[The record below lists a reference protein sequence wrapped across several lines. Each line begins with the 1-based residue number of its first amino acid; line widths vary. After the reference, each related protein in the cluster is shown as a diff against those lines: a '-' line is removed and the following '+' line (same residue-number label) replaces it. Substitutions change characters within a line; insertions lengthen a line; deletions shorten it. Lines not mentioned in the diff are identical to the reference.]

1 MDCQTINVCCQ
12 DAHNF
17 LWFGTDDSG
26 LRRFDGTQFVT
37 YHHSNT
43 DSLSL
48 ANDKVLS
55 LLIDNS
61 NQLWIGTGNGLQRY
75 VSESDN
81 FQTVRLNGMNFGGYI
96 TSIIQRK
103 DGEILFVV
111 SGMGLFR
118 LDTKTMTGYKVET
131 ANQAWHSRYLYNL
144 YEDSRER
151 LWLGTDREGLIR
163 IDLDTKEEKL
173 YSLPSTTIKDISEDK
188 NGQLYIVTNYTVYRL
203 DETTDRLMPLPYQG
217 KQQVKEN
224 SKTFTLPVR

>member
-17 LWFGTDDSG
+17 LWFGTDESG

-131 ANQAWHSRYLYNL
+131 ANQTCGNRP
-144 YEDSRER
+144 
-151 LWLGTDREGLIR
+151 GR
-163 IDLDTKEEKL
+163 IDTH
-173 YSLPSTTIKDISEDK
+173 
-188 NGQLYIVTNYTVYRL
+188 
-203 DETTDRLMPLPYQG
+203 
-217 KQQVKEN
+217 
-224 SKTFTLPVR
+224 

>member
-17 LWFGTDDSG
+17 LWFGTNESG

-81 FQTVRLNGMNFGGYI
+81 FQTVRLNGMNLYSHAFSFYKQTKHGTTV
-96 TSIIQRK
+96 TSITCMKTAENVCGWEPTGK
-103 DGEILFVV
+103 D
-111 SGMGLFR
+111 
-118 LDTKTMTGYKVET
+118 
-131 ANQAWHSRYLYNL
+131 
-144 YEDSRER
+144 
-151 LWLGTDREGLIR
+151 
-163 IDLDTKEEKL
+163 
-173 YSLPSTTIKDISEDK
+173 
-188 NGQLYIVTNYTVYRL
+188 
-203 DETTDRLMPLPYQG
+203 
-217 KQQVKEN
+217 
-224 SKTFTLPVR
+224 